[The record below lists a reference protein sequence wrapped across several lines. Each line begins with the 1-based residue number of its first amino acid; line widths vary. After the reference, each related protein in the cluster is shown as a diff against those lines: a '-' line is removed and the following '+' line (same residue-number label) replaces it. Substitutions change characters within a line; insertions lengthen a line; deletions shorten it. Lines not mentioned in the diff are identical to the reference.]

1 MYNILNSNKKNKK
14 NFKKYLHFIK
24 RYIKIL
30 IEVERSGK
38 KWFKMLWRW
47 NKVLIGEYE
56 HSLDVKGRLIM
67 PAKLRDDIGEKFIIT
82 KGLDGCLFGFS
93 QNEWTNF
100 EEKLKTLPLTNKN
113 ARDFVRFFL
122 SGATECEIDKQ
133 GRFLITSNLR
143 EYATLEKDAIIIGVG
158 TRIEIWNREK
168 WKSYNSDENIS
179 ADEIAENMTML
190 GI

>member
-1 MYNILNSNKKNKK
+1 M
-14 NFKKYLHFIK
+14 
-24 RYIKIL
+24 
-30 IEVERSGK
+30 
-38 KWFKMLWRW
+38 
-47 NKVLIGEYE
+47 LIGEYE
-56 HSLDVKGRLIM
+56 HSLDVKGRLIL
-67 PAKLRDDIGEKFIIT
+67 PAKIREDMGDKFIVT

-179 ADEIAENMTML
+179 ADEIAENMTM
-190 GI
+190 

>member
-1 MYNILNSNKKNKK
+1 M
-14 NFKKYLHFIK
+14 
-24 RYIKIL
+24 
-30 IEVERSGK
+30 
-38 KWFKMLWRW
+38 
-47 NKVLIGEYE
+47 LIGEFE
-56 HSLDVKGRLIM
+56 HSLDIKGRLIL
-67 PAKLRDDIGEKFIIT
+67 PSKIREDLGEKFILT

-93 QNEWTNF
+93 KTEWANF

-133 GRFLITSNLR
+133 GRFLIPANLR
-143 EYATLEKDAIIIGVG
+143 ISAKLEKDAMIIGVG
-158 TRIEIWNREK
+158 TRLEIWDK
-168 WKSYNSDENIS
+168 ATWQKCDENIS

>member
-1 MYNILNSNKKNKK
+1 M
-14 NFKKYLHFIK
+14 
-24 RYIKIL
+24 
-30 IEVERSGK
+30 
-38 KWFKMLWRW
+38 
-47 NKVLIGEYE
+47 LIGEYE
-56 HSLDVKGRLIM
+56 HSLDVKGRLIL
-67 PAKLRDDIGEKFIIT
+67 PAKIREDMGDKFIVT

-133 GRFLITSNLR
+133 GRFLIAGKLR
-143 EYATLEKDAIIIGVG
+143 EVASLDKDVTIIGTG
-158 TRIEIWNREK
+158 TRIEIWNKEK
-168 WKSYNSDENIS
+168 WEEHISEENLSIE
-179 ADEIAENMTML
+179 EIEQNMQEL